1 VSSCR
6 DLFRIRNIINH
17 RTPPK
22 LSLLTLLVRRDTP
35 LKKKSPAVAV
45 SVFAVLMVLPV
56 VRSVNLSA
64 GKPVT
69 IDQTLRADGSPQPPF
84 PPKSLSMSTGTLV
97 ADGSPQPPFPPK
109 SLSMSTS
116 TLVADGSPQPSFPP
130 QASQM
135 LVIV

>member
-1 VSSCR
+1 MSSCR
-6 DLFRIRNIINH
+6 DLFRIWNIINH

-35 LKKKSPAVAV
+35 LKKTSLAVAV
-45 SVFAVLMVLPV
+45 SVLAVLMVLPV

-84 PPKSLSMSTGTLV
+84 PPKSLSMSTSTLV
-97 ADGSPQPPFPPK
+97 ADGSPQPPFPP
-109 SLSMSTS
+109 SSSMTAS
-116 TLVADGSPQPSFPP
+116 TLVADGSPQPPFPP

>member
-1 VSSCR
+1 
-6 DLFRIRNIINH
+6 
-17 RTPPK
+17 
-22 LSLLTLLVRRDTP
+22 LLVRRDTP
-35 LKKKSPAVAV
+35 LKKTSLAVAV
-45 SVFAVLMVLPV
+45 SVLAVLMVLPV

-84 PPKSLSMSTGTLV
+84 PPKSLSTSTGTLV

-116 TLVADGSPQPSFPP
+116 TLVADGSPQPPFPPKSLSMSTSTLVADGSPQPPFPP

>member
-1 VSSCR
+1 
-6 DLFRIRNIINH
+6 
-17 RTPPK
+17 
-22 LSLLTLLVRRDTP
+22 
-35 LKKKSPAVAV
+35 LKKTSLAVAV
-45 SVFAVLMVLPV
+45 SVLAVLMVLPV

-84 PPKSLSMSTGTLV
+84 PPSSSMTASTLV
-97 ADGSPQPPFPPK
+97 ADGSPQPPFPP
-109 SLSMSTS
+109 
-116 TLVADGSPQPSFPP
+116 

>member
-1 VSSCR
+1 M
-6 DLFRIRNIINH
+6 FRIRNIIKH
-17 RTPPK
+17 RAPPK

-35 LKKKSPAVAV
+35 LKKTSLAVAG
-45 SVFAVLMVLPV
+45 SVLAVLMVLPV

-84 PPKSLSMSTGTLV
+84 PPKSLSMSTSTLV
-97 ADGSPQPPFPPK
+97 ADGSPQPPFPP
-109 SLSMSTS
+109 SSSMTAS
-116 TLVADGSPQPSFPP
+116 TLVADGSPQPPFPP